1 MHEVRIKVVSQL
13 LLGCGPLP
21 TASLT
26 VTGQYSR
33 VLVRWA
39 GAVSHSSLPGAQWGG
54 RSPLRISGAGPWT
67 GGETL
72 SSGAFIYLHN
82 DLTYSILICF
92 FFLHVSCSHFLCIWF
107 FFLFYLFGLLII
119 YMLKSFQIAMTFLPE
134 GKLGLS
140 CTLLMVPS
148 FLYSLTCC
156 SPSLFPSLMSFY
168 NLYTPINSF
177 GQYRSHREVMYHFS
191 SEWL

>member
-21 TASLT
+21 TASLA
-26 VTGQYSR
+26 VTGQYNR
-33 VLVRWA
+33 ALVRWA
-39 GAVSHSSLPGAQWGG
+39 GAVSHSSLPGTQWGG

-92 FFLHVSCSHFLCIWF
+92 FFLHVSCPHFLCIWF
-107 FFLFYLFGLLII
+107 FFVLLIWTFNHLHAKI
-119 YMLKSFQIAMTFLPE
+119 LSDCYDFSTWGKIRTLMHSLDGSFLSLFSHMLFSFVAP
-134 GKLGLS
+134 LS
-140 CTLLMVPS
+140 CV
-148 FLYSLTCC
+148 FLQLIH
-156 SPSLFPSLMSFY
+156 P
-168 NLYTPINSF
+168 N
-177 GQYRSHREVMYHFS
+177 
-191 SEWL
+191 